1 MIKDLEVLASYKHI
15 IRLWWVVALGMIL
28 GGLSGIGISRILP
41 ATYEAEAIF
50 HASIDFRDINFE
62 NLVAEKGGPYEWT
75 QYDEDLALEMVKSV
89 LLEKVPEA
97 FEYAHSLNS
106 TITFPEF
113 RRNFQIERLHA
124 QWYLRYR
131 HPDAQIAAK
140 IVNYWAA
147 NGFEAM
153 KDAQAEERLEPYV
166 LLDLISLAPDPQE
179 PKYFLTNQLALGG
192 MLMGFIFGIL
202 LVTIMERRAA
212 NPSKE
217 QPA

>member
-1 MIKDLEVLASYKHI
+1 MIKDLEVLASFKHI
-15 IRLWWVVALGMIL
+15 IRLWWVIALGMIL
-28 GGLSGIGISRILP
+28 GGLLGIGISRILP

-89 LLEKVPEA
+89 LLEKVPETY
-97 FEYAHSLNS
+97 EYAHSLDS

-131 HPDAQIAAK
+131 HPDAQIAAN
-140 IVNYWAA
+140 IVNYWAM
-147 NGFEAM
+147 NGFKAM
-153 KDAQAEERLEPYV
+153 KTAQAEERLEPYV
-166 LLDLISLAPDPQE
+166 LLDLISFASDPQE
-179 PKYFLTNQLALGG
+179 PKYFLTSQFALGG
-192 MLMGFIFGIL
+192 MLIGFVCGIL
-202 LVTIMERRAA
+202 LVTVVERRTA

-217 QPA
+217 QLA